1 VHLVRIKC
9 PKIVFISKTSQQSD
23 RVRNLKRRLAL
34 DNGFVVDGKGKGGG
48 LALYWDNSI
57 KLTVLSYGMH
67 HIDTLI
73 WDSDHQAACAWYF
86 CIWRTKSA
94 GSTYD
99 VGIVK
104 TPEVML
110 VCPVVSNW

>member
-57 KLTVLSYGMH
+57 KLTVLSYNMH
-67 HIDTLI
+67 HINTLI
-73 WDSDHQAACAWYF
+73 FIWDGDHHVAWRGTFVYGEPRVQDRHMM
-86 CIWRTKSA
+86 WELLKRLKS
-94 GSTYD
+94 
-99 VGIVK
+99 
-104 TPEVML
+104 
-110 VCPVVSNW
+110 C